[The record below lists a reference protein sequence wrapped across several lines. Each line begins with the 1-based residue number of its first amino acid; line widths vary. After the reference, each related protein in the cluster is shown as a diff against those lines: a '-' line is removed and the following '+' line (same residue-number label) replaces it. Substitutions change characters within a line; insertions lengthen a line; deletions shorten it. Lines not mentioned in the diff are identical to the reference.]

1 MLSVIGRYIKLNIE
15 KIKAGMIIKNYK
27 ELCSLLNINVTTGK
41 ARILQLMEFERYVKY
56 HKIGNKFVIDEVFEL
71 EKEKIDKRK
80 AKDKVSNNNMYSK
93 DIQALIIDLLAQS
106 KDNQLYLS
114 VNALMRKLEM
124 VNDNYATGRRH
135 VPKLSEITEV
145 PQEYCYD
152 FYNNINIK
160 LRDKLETALKGL
172 RNRAL
177 VIWNHSI
184 TVCIREAQPELNELG
199 KIKVDKNNRVVMKV
213 IQTHREASKIEK
225 ELILET
231 EKKVLIKN
239 DCTSLQQAY
248 LSGKWKIF
256 KDEVNSILLEK
267 ANIEYYYTSYNVV
280 YNHPHILEAQEQ
292 EKKSKENIKKM
303 KVSERKE
310 TKANL
315 NKNICNFTNKTAKSI
330 QNRTRKKELIFASEK
345 IYIKDEYLTYT
356 KKLCDTVISSEAED
370 IRHKL
375 VKDVNQ
381 KQLSFDINSED
392 EYLPF

>member
-1 MLSVIGRYIKLNIE
+1 MNIE

-267 ANIEYYYTSYNVV
+267 ANIEYYYTY
-280 YNHPHILEAQEQ
+280 ILEAQEQ

-330 QNRTRKKELIFASEK
+330 QNRTRKKELIFANEK

-356 KKLCDTVISSEAED
+356 KKLCDTVIASGAED

-375 VKDVNQ
+375 IKDVNQ
-381 KQLSFDINSED
+381 KQLSFDINCED
-392 EYLPF
+392 EDLPF